1 MITAADLS
9 RILDLPAPTDEQVA
23 VIEAPLEPMLVV
35 AGAGSGKTETMAAR
49 VLFLVANGLVGPE
62 EVLGLTFTRK
72 AASGLAARIRRR
84 LRTLSASG
92 LVSGAGEL
100 GDRGAG
106 RALGGGEPEVS
117 TYHSFGG
124 RLITEFGPLAGVE
137 PASKVLST
145 TGSWQLARRVV
156 GRWDGDLATD
166 LGPDQVTERLLAM
179 AGGLAD
185 HLTDPQA
192 LADEISSVL
201 ARLRSA
207 PPSSAQRGA
216 VHSGLVGYLKR
227 LQDRA
232 WILPLVDAFTEAKR
246 SAGVVDFA
254 DQMQVAAALV
264 TEHPR
269 IGLALRERHKVVMLD
284 EYQDTGHAQ
293 RVILRAVFSET
304 GRDGR
309 ASGHP
314 VTAVGDP
321 VQSIYSWRGASASN
335 LPRFASDFPAGSGR
349 PASCLA
355 LSTSFRNPR
364 AVLTVANEISAV
376 VRQGP
381 VNVRE
386 LRPRIGAGDGDLQYG
401 LFATVADEE
410 KWVAQ
415 EIAARWRR
423 AGWGRADDVVPGA
436 GQTTPATDGQHDL
449 PPTTAVLM
457 RRRRDMEPM
466 AMALRAAGL
475 PVEVVGLGGLLGEPE
490 VADLLALLQVLV
502 DPAAGPAALRLLAG
516 ARWQLGM
523 ADLAALSQRAAALTP
538 RRNRDAETAAA
549 DPGDGRAAIRA
560 ALAEARPGEEIDSA
574 SLVDAIADPG
584 PPEAYSA
591 QGFRRLRAFATELSR
606 LRSRLALPLPDLVA
620 ELERTT
626 GLDVEVRISS
636 PAGRAHLDAFAD
648 VVAEFAASGGGPVE
662 LVEYLLTAAE
672 REDGLTPGEVTSAP
686 GRVQILTVHAAK
698 GLEWEIVAV
707 PQLSD
712 TVFPGLRASTWLG
725 DAAQL
730 PPALR
735 GDRADLPQLSL
746 PADGDQ
752 KDMVAA
758 LAAHTA
764 ELKAAQAI
772 EERRL
777 LYVAITRAESAL
789 LVSGHHWG
797 RTGGKPHGPSEFL
810 VEIGQAA
817 AHLGP
822 PVHWAS
828 PPAEDETNPL
838 TSEPR
843 TASWPQDPLGVRRPS
858 VERGAEL
865 VYQAIADRAASAV
878 TSRHIESDPHIASA
892 THTDDRHRHRH
903 RHRPEGPVRMGSG
916 RCGSAVRASLPPRPF
931 HRGLPAADDLGHRT
945 GRTGCRSRFAG
956 AADPTAAPACA
967 DAGVQERYR
976 LPQLAGTVLH
986 RRCPAG
992 DFRSTGR
999 RTRRSGAGRRCR
1011 ATQNHVSGLGLGAPG
1026 AVRGGVA
1033 LLDDHRRAAGEGQGR
1048 RRLP

>member
-1 MITAADLS
+1 M
-9 RILDLPAPTDEQVA
+9 
-23 VIEAPLEPMLVV
+23 
-35 AGAGSGKTETMAAR
+35 
-49 VLFLVANGLVGPE
+49 
-62 EVLGLTFTRK
+62 
-72 AASGLAARIRRR
+72 
-84 LRTLSASG
+84 
-92 LVSGAGEL
+92 
-100 GDRGAG
+100 
-106 RALGGGEPEVS
+106 
-117 TYHSFGG
+117 
-124 RLITEFGPLAGVE
+124 
-137 PASKVLST
+137 LST

-156 GRWDGDLATD
+156 QRWDGDLATD

-293 RVILRAVFSET
+293 RVILRAAFSET
-304 GRDGR
+304 GPGGR

-335 LPRFASDFPAGSGR
+335 LPRFANDFPARGGR

-355 LSTSFRNPR
+355 LSTSFRNPC
-364 AVLTVANEISAV
+364 AVLTVANEISAG

-386 LRPRIGAGDGDLQYG
+386 LQPRIGAGAGDLRYG
-401 LFATVADEE
+401 LFRTVADEE
-410 KWVAQ
+410 NWVAQ
-415 EIAARWRR
+415 EIAERWRR
-423 AGWGRADDVVPGA
+423 AGWGGADDAGRGPGQEMA
-436 GQTTPATDGQHDL
+436 ATDGTDDL

-466 AMALRAAGL
+466 AMALRAFGL

-490 VADLLALLQVLV
+490 IADLLALLQVLV
-502 DPAAGPAALRLLAG
+502 DPAAGPAALRLLTG

-538 RRNRDAETAAA
+538 QRSRDADSPRAG
-549 DPGDGRAAIRA
+549 PGDGRAAVRS
-560 ALAEARPGEEIDSA
+560 ALAEARPGEDIDSA

-591 QGFRRLRAFATELSR
+591 LGFRRLRTLASELSR
-606 LRSRLALPLPDLVA
+606 LRTRLALPLPDLVA

-672 REDGLTPGEVTSAP
+672 REDGLAPGEVTSAP
-686 GRVQILTVHAAK
+686 GRVQVLTVHAAK

-712 TVFPGLRASTWLG
+712 TVFPGSRGSTWFG

-797 RTGGKPHGPSEFL
+797 RTGSKPHGPSEFL
-810 VEIGQAA
+810 LEIAEAA
-817 AHLGP
+817 ERLGP
-822 PVHWAS
+822 PAHWAS
-828 PPAEDETNPL
+828 TPPEEQTNPL

-843 TASWPQDPLGVRRPS
+843 TAAWPQDPLGSRRPW

-865 VYQAIADRAASAV
+865 VYQAIADRAASTAP
-878 TSRHIESDPHIASA
+878 SRQSDPHISTDTA
-892 THTDDRHRHRH
+892 TETRIAPDAAD
-903 RHRPEGPVRMGSG
+903 PYGWG
-916 RCGSAVRASLPPRPF
+916 RDVAALLSERRSLRARSIEVSLPPTMSATA
-931 HRGLPAADDLGHRT
+931 LVEL
-945 GRTGCRSRFAG
+945 
-956 AADPTAAPACA
+956 AADPDSLARRIRRPVPHAPTPESRRGTAFHSWLERFFTGAALLEISDLPGAGHGGVEPDPDVERLKTAFQASAWARRVPFEVELPFSMTIAGQPVRGRVDAVFRDDDGGCTVVDWKTGHPPPTPRRRAVTVQLAVYRLAVAEILGIPLAMVRAAFVYISAGVTFAPADLLDALGLADLIRQATSGRPVGWDDSDDQA
-967 DAGVQERYR
+967 DA
-976 LPQLAGTVLH
+976 
-986 RRCPAG
+986 
-992 DFRSTGR
+992 DDRS
-999 RTRRSGAGRRCR
+999 
-1011 ATQNHVSGLGLGAPG
+1011 
-1026 AVRGGVA
+1026 
-1033 LLDDHRRAAGEGQGR
+1033 AAGSD
-1048 RRLP
+1048 PAVA